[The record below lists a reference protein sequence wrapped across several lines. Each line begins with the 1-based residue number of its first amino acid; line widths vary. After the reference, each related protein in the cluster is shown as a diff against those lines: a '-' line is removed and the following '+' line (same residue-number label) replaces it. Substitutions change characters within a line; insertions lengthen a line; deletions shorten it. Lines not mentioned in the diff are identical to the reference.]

1 MRSLRFVIVLV
12 LALAAVPAFAQTSA
26 TRDLSLLY
34 GISAGGGKRLVSGT
48 LDVGA
53 RPAGI
58 VPAQPD
64 ERAIGTL
71 ALTVGARYRDHV
83 ALLAFWDQNFSGSD
97 DDGHWG
103 TGDIHAS
110 ARVWLT
116 RCLWAEA
123 GGGASMLGY
132 KPPTN
137 ISTTITRD
145 WAPGFNAAIGLDV
158 IETPR
163 VAIGVFGR
171 YVRATFHGQE
181 IQQVSLQVG
190 LMGRK

>member
-1 MRSLRFVIVLV
+1 MVNHSRVLRI
-12 LALAAVPAFAQTSA
+12 ALAFVCMLTATSALAQT
-26 TRDLSLLY
+26 RDVSLLY
-34 GISAGGGKRLVSGT
+34 GISAGGGKRLTSGT
-48 LDVGA
+48 FAAAALPSGVA
-53 RPAGI
+53 P
-58 VPAQPD
+58 PD
-64 ERAIGTL
+64 DRAIGTL
-71 ALTVGARYRDHV
+71 ALTVGARYRERV
-83 ALLAFWDQNFSGSD
+83 ALLAFWDQNFSDSD

-137 ISTTITRD
+137 VSTTITRD
-145 WAPGFNAAIGLDV
+145 WSPGFNAAVGLDV

-163 VAIGVFGR
+163 VAIGIFGR
-171 YVRATFHGQE
+171 YTRATFHGQE
-181 IQQVSLQVG
+181 IQHVSIQVE
-190 LMGRK
+190 LMGRR

>member
-1 MRSLRFVIVLV
+1 MVNNRYRLCA
-12 LALAAVPAFAQTSA
+12 ALTVAGMLMATSAFAQT
-26 TRDLSLLY
+26 RDVSLLY

-48 LDVGA
+48 LDTGA
-53 RPAGI
+53 RPAG
-58 VPAQPD
+58 VVTQPD
-64 ERAIGTL
+64 DRAIGTL
-71 ALTVGARYRDHV
+71 ALTAGARYRDRV

-145 WAPGFNAAIGLDV
+145 WAPGFNAAVGLDV

-171 YVRATFHGQE
+171 YVRATFHGQT
-181 IQQVSLQVG
+181 IQHVSVQVG
-190 LMGRK
+190 LMGTR

>member
-12 LALAAVPAFAQTSA
+12 LALAATSAFAQTSG

-64 ERAIGTL
+64 DRAIGTL
-71 ALTVGARYRDHV
+71 ALTAGVRYHERV

-123 GGGASMLGY
+123 GGGASTLGY

-145 WAPGFNAAIGLDV
+145 WAPGFNAAVGLDV

-171 YVRATFHGQE
+171 YIRATFHGQE
-181 IQQVSLQVG
+181 IQHISIQVELIG
-190 LMGRK
+190 KR